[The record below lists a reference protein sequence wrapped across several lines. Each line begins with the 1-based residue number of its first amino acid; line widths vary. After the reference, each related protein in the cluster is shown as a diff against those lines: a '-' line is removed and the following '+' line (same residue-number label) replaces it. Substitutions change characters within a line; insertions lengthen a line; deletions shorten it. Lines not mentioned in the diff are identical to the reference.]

1 VQGNEEIKIVQMLE
15 QRKFSTR
22 ELAAHAGLPVPTVK
36 LLVKEGVL
44 VPSVRSAEGRGRGMV
59 FSADDVTAAR
69 ALNAVRFQNMGAEP
83 LRQLTAYFRS
93 DEWKGLRS
101 LSEVVPDRPRALF
114 VTSKHA
120 TANAS
125 LEQVMVD
132 APVVYCLDVGWLRR
146 EVLVSTTEGVMT
158 GEFQEPGSSGRV
170 PPTMKPRVR
179 RARAEK
185 RPSSRRSKSPAKK
198 PTTRGKKP

>member
-1 VQGNEEIKIVQMLE
+1 M
-15 QRKFSTR
+15 
-22 ELAAHAGLPVPTVK
+22 AAHSGLPVPTVK

-44 VPSVRSAEGRGRGMV
+44 VPSFRAAEGRGRGMV

-69 ALNAVRFQNMGAEP
+69 ALNAIRFQNMGAEP

-93 DEWKGLRS
+93 DEWKGLRRPS
-101 LSEVVPDRPRALF
+101 DDDSVRPRILF
-114 VTSKHA
+114 VTAKRA

-125 LEQVMVD
+125 LEQVIVD
-132 APVVYCLDVGWLRR
+132 APVVYCLDVAWLRR
-146 EVLVSTTEGVMT
+146 EVLLSTTEGVMT

-170 PPTMKPRVR
+170 PPTMKPRAR

-185 RPSSRRSKSPAKK
+185 RPASRRSKNPAKK
-198 PTTRGKKP
+198 QTKRRKKP